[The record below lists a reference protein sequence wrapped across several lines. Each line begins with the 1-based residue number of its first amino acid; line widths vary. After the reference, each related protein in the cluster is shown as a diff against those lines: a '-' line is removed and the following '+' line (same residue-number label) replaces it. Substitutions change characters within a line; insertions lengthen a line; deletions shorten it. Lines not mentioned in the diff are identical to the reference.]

1 MSELSGSNRKVLLD
15 TDILYPRDL
24 VIDPITR
31 YILLYLIQMITY
43 ISSNRYIYWV
53 DYGLNKIERA
63 SLDGTS
69 RQIIHSTD
77 NNDPVALTIDYETQT
92 LYWIDS
98 TTEKLE
104 SSSVSGSSRQV
115 LLTTQSILNNAGQM
129 TLLSSTLYWAERVED
144 SVYSTDIND
153 PANYQVLHSGLTYKP
168 LSVQA
173 VHPLRQPQGKY
184 KGWWKP
190 WMDTML

>member
-1 MSELSGSNRKVLLD
+1 ML
-15 TDILYPRDL
+15 
-24 VIDPITR
+24 
-31 YILLYLIQMITY
+31 QMIAY

-69 RQIIHSTD
+69 RQIIHST
-77 NNDPVALTIDYETQT
+77 NIIGPVALTIDYETQI

-98 TTEKLE
+98 TIEKLE
-104 SSSVSGSSRQV
+104 SSSVSGSNRQV
-115 LLTTQSILNNAGQM
+115 LLTTQSILNNAGEM
-129 TLLSSTLYWAERVED
+129 TLLSNTLYWAERVED

-153 PANYQVLHSGLTYKP
+153 PANYQVLHSGLTYEP
-168 LSVQA
+168 YSVQA

-184 KGWWKP
+184 KGWRKP
-190 WMDTML
+190 WMVTML